1 MLARSDV
8 ELANEF
14 VLKGHSDHFF
24 FPLQNAGA
32 SLPLSPPPYTHTKEP
47 LAVMAETKDKLSDG
61 LRPV

>member
-8 ELANEF
+8 ALANEF
-14 VLKGHSDHFF
+14 VLKGHSDNFF
-24 FPLQNAGA
+24 FPPKCWRFIT
-32 SLPLSPPPYTHTKEP
+32 PLAPPYTHTKEP